1 MKKKLSPKHPLKCF
15 MQRIGKTIYGRDT
28 GEYGFKIRDKFHA
41 KVIEMYQNDLD
52 LYYADEPFN
61 F

>member
-1 MKKKLSPKHPLKCF
+1 